1 LARARWYDRA
11 EMRGRRRTL
20 LQVLSDTFFLLI
32 LGIVAM
38 FAFFVALGALKP
50 GEVVWLSIAVVVL
63 AAIWIAHAM
72 WASRHAD
79 GRDPATVR
87 ARERRGF

>member
-1 LARARWYDRA
+1 
-11 EMRGRRRTL
+11 ML
-20 LQVLSDTFFLLI
+20 LQVLSETFFLLV
-32 LGIVAM
+32 LGVVAM

-50 GEVVWLSIAVVVL
+50 GQVVGLSIAVAVRAV
-63 AAIWIAHAM
+63 IWVAHAT
-72 WASRHAD
+72 WVTRHSD